1 MLARLLNSKSISAR
15 FSVSLAAGVLRAVI
29 AFSTAM
35 LLARWLGP
43 DQYGRVVFLVAS
55 YAAIRQ
61 FFDMG
66 TSSAYFTFLSQQ
78 TRSHYFIL
86 VFWGWLLIQ
95 LMVLFLL
102 VAFIIP
108 QELFVKM
115 WLEDK
120 RDLVLLALIS
130 SFMQGSVWQAAAQ
143 LGEAIRETSRV
154 QLVGL
159 AALLTHLLLVT
170 AAWLFNALTINFI
183 FVLVSVEWALA
194 SIYIYKL
201 CYTKIGSSSF
211 KKPAAENVVSIFNE
225 YKYYCIPL
233 IPLAWLGAAHDFL
246 DRWMLQTWSGSKEQA
261 YFGVAAQISGVSLL
275 VTTAILRIFWKEI
288 AEAHQ
293 AGNFNKV
300 GALYSKLLK
309 ILFFFA
315 AFLSAGMIPWSSKIL
330 FFSAGEA
337 YLDGSFTFALML
349 IFPIHQC
356 LGQVTNTLL
365 YATSNTKLLFWI
377 NSTFLILGM
386 LLTYIIL
393 APKDASIPGLNL
405 SSAGLAGKLLF
416 MQVIF
421 VNLAYWLISRKYDW
435 PLQFLYQFVILV
447 VCLAASFT
455 VYWFVMGAFYF
466 LPILM
471 QLSLFLGLYI
481 FIIIL
486 FGSKNLQFIGL
497 TADDVAVA
505 KNTLKGFINSR

>member
-1 MLARLLNSKSISAR
+1 LLTRLLNSKSISAR
-15 FSVSLAAGVLRAVI
+15 FSVSLVAGVLRAVI

-43 DQYGRVVFLVAS
+43 DQYGRIVFLVATH
-55 YAAIRQ
+55 AAVRQ

-66 TSSAYFTFLSQQ
+66 TSSAYFTFLSQR
-78 TRSHYFIL
+78 TRSRYFVL

-95 LMVLFLL
+95 LIVLVLL
-102 VAFIIP
+102 VAFIMP
-108 QELFVKM
+108 QELFSKM
-115 WLEDK
+115 WLDEK

-154 QLVGL
+154 QLAGL
-159 AALLTHLLLVT
+159 AALLTHLLLIT

-183 FVLVSVEWALA
+183 FMLVTLEWTLA

-201 CYTKIGSSSF
+201 HHTKIDSSSS
-211 KKPAAENVVSIFNE
+211 KKPAAENFVSIFNE

-233 IPLAWLGAAHDFL
+233 IPLAWLGAAHDFA

-261 YFGVAAQISGVSLL
+261 YFGVAVQISGISLL

-300 GALYSKLLK
+300 GALYSKLLRM
-309 ILFFFA
+309 LFFFG
-315 AFLSAGMIPWSSKIL
+315 AFLSAGMIPWSSDIL
-330 FFSAGEA
+330 FLTAGEA

-349 IFPIHQC
+349 IYPIHQC
-356 LGQVTNTLL
+356 LGQVTNTLF
-365 YATSNTKLLFWI
+365 YATSNTKMLFWI
-377 NSTFLILGM
+377 NSAFLILGM

-393 APKDASIPGLNL
+393 APKDALIPGLNL

-416 MQVIF
+416 MQLIF

-447 VCLAASFT
+447 VCLVASFT
-455 VYWFVMGAFYF
+455 VYWFVLKVFYF
-466 LPILM
+466 LPILV
-471 QLSLFLGLYI
+471 QLSLFLGFYI
-481 FIIIL
+481 LLIIR
-486 FGSKNLQFIGL
+486 FGSRNLHFIGL
-497 TADDVAVA
+497 TPDDVAVA